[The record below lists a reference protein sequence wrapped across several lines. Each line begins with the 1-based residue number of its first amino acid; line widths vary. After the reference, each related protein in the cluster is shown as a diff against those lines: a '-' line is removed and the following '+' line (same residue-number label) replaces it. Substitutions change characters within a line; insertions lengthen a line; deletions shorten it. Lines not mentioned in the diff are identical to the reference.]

1 MKGSIASARGMAILL
16 AVACA
21 TGASVASADDAPA
34 GGAAPVLLKAGET
47 VPPFEATGVD
57 GTIREVKYTST
68 TVLLFFL
75 SGCPTC
81 HKMLPEWSWAYERK
95 GKDVQMIGIM
105 MDREP
110 PGFFSLNPVTFPVV
124 RSPSREFGQIF
135 KVARVPITLRVA
147 PGGKVEDAQLGLVDR
162 IRLGALVR

>member
-1 MKGSIASARGMAILL
+1 MRRPFLRVRGLTLVGLLACASPSVAAVADDTQGASA
-16 AVACA
+16 
-21 TGASVASADDAPA
+21 
-34 GGAAPVLLKAGET
+34 PVFLKPGET
-47 VPPFEATGVD
+47 VPSFEATGVD
-57 GTIREVKYTST
+57 GTIHEIKYSAT

-81 HKMLPEWSWAYERK
+81 HKMLPEWSWAFERK
-95 GKDVQMIGIM
+95 GKDVQMIGIL

-110 PGFFSLNPVTFPVV
+110 PGFFAVNPVSFPVV
-124 RSPSREFGQIF
+124 RTPSREFGRIF

-147 PGGKVEDAQLGLVDR
+147 AGGKVESAETGVLDR

>member
-1 MKGSIASARGMAILL
+1 MQRSVLRAL
-16 AVACA
+16 ALAGLFA
-21 TGASVASADDAPA
+21 WAAPPSFAAAADDPA
-34 GGAAPVLLKAGET
+34 GAPPPVLLRAGET

-57 GTIREVKYTST
+57 GTIQEVKYAST
-68 TVLLFFL
+68 TVIVFFL

-81 HKMLPEWSWAYERK
+81 HKMLPEWNWAFERK
-95 GKDVQMIGIM
+95 GKGVQMIGVL

-110 PGFFSLNPVTFPVV
+110 PGFFSVNPVSFPVV
-124 RSPSREFGQIF
+124 RTPSREFGRIF

-147 PGGKVEDAQLGLVDR
+147 AGGKVESAEMGVLDR